1 MPIQQVP
8 YNLLL
13 AALARRAGTGAHV
26 REAEAVLENM
36 LLRARN
42 NNKHNEHTN
51 NENNE
56 DTNNEDSEG
65 TAKHE
70 YNEFPAANTVSMN
83 FMLEIYSRHLKQL
96 SIHARG
102 SNSNSNRIDGTLS
115 SAASINLAMTRG
127 KEIVSKCKIYE
138 NKKNHNTK
146 NEYTLAL
153 DCENLPE
160 HVPLEIDRYD
170 CARTSGQNIERSK
183 R

>member
-1 MPIQQVP
+1 M
-8 YNLLL
+8 
-13 AALARRAGTGAHV
+13 
-26 REAEAVLENM
+26 LENM

-127 KEIVSKCKIYE
+127 KEIVSKCDTILRKCRRVGILPD
-138 NKKNHNTK
+138 NF
-146 NEYTLAL
+146 TLQVSIRKPWPSFVML
-153 DCENLPE
+153 YL
-160 HVPLEIDRYD
+160 
-170 CARTSGQNIERSK
+170 
-183 R
+183 